1 MEDNLTGR
9 RPCRKTTLKEDDLRG
24 RWPQRKTTSEED
36 DLIGRQPHKKKT
48 TQEDNFTGRQPQRM
62 IISHE
67 DNLTGRQPYWKTSL
81 QEDELTGRWPH
92 RKTTSQEDELTGR
105 WAWHSSAPAC
115 LYYYDYTLGYIY
127 ILPYSFK
134 RICLPGSNKHCLE
147 RSILSQK
154 KWFSIME
161 YSSVTLDW
169 FCRKKLLLLARLL

>member
-1 MEDNLTGR
+1 MQKTNLTGN
-9 RPCRKTTLKEDDLRG
+9 TLS
-24 RWPQRKTTSEED
+24 WPIWQSWD
-36 DLIGRQPHKKKT
+36 W
-48 TQEDNFTGRQPQRM
+48 
-62 IISHE
+62 S
-67 DNLTGRQPYWKTSL
+67 
-81 QEDELTGRWPH
+81 
-92 RKTTSQEDELTGR
+92 
-105 WAWHSSAPAC
+105 WHSSAPAC

-169 FCRKKLLLLARLL
+169 FCRKKLLLVVEFCNDFFFIFNNFWRLDTKIYVIVLNFPSPFCVTFQGGFF